1 MPSKSLDSGER
12 VLAKLEQLRLLR
24 PTDSALRHSLPED
37 ESVLL
42 LRLCAREALVG
53 GISVDFGVR
62 PDELIGPL
70 LSLVSGSAREL
81 RVLDSLSSPI
91 PELIV
96 SYRGQTQ
103 SWHVVGL
110 KELIG
115 ELNRLFQGDPLAG
128 AIVILG
134 EWDEMLQ
141 LWCLGK
147 NQLASLMKED
157 FFRAENRSELS
168 TVFQR
173 GVH

>member
-96 SYRGQTQ
+96 SYRGQTHR
-103 SWHVVGL
+103 WHVVVL
-110 KELIG
+110 QDLIR
-115 ELNRLFQGDPLAG
+115 ELNRLFHEDPFAG
-128 AIVILG
+128 AIAVLG

-147 NQLASLMKED
+147 SQLAALMKED
-157 FFRAENRSELS
+157 FFRAENRSDLS
-168 TVFQR
+168 TVLQHR
-173 GVH
+173 VN